1 MLGHNA
7 RRPAVDNLMEDA
19 YPGAQASA
27 VARARAESLVLEY
40 QVKLARYLRRMV
52 ADAEVALDLT
62 QDVFLS
68 AFRMLQADP
77 QRELTA
83 GWLYRAATNAAISFL
98 RRKKVLRM
106 LPLDREVDRPSANLR
121 TWGVD
126 ERTAASVD
134 LQIALAHLPPQQSAA
149 LLLTSYVGYS
159 SAEAAEILGT
169 TSDAIR
175 QRVCRAMR
183 VLRATMSEEK

>member
-1 MLGHNA
+1 MEET
-7 RRPAVDNLMEDA
+7 AVTVDA
-19 YPGAQASA
+19 TAAAQ
-27 VARARAESLVLEY
+27 ARAEALVLEY

-52 ADAEVALDLT
+52 GDSEVALDLT

-68 AFRMLQADP
+68 AYRMLQADP

-83 GWLYRAATNAAISFL
+83 GWLYRAATNSAISFL
-98 RRKKVLRM
+98 RRKKILRM
-106 LPLDREVDRPSANLR
+106 LPLDREVDRSAWR
-121 TWGVD
+121 VD
-126 ERTAASVD
+126 EHSAASVD
-134 LQIALAHLPPQQSAA
+134 LQTALARLPSQQSAA

-183 VLRATMSEEK
+183 VLRTVMREEK

>member
-1 MLGHNA
+1 LT
-7 RRPAVDNLMEDA
+7 RIVEEAVEMVDA
-19 YPGAQASA
+19 TA
-27 VARARAESLVLEY
+27 VAQARAEALVLEY

-52 ADAEVALDLT
+52 GDSEVALDLT

-77 QRELTA
+77 ARELTA
-83 GWLYRAATNAAISFL
+83 GWLYRAATNSAISFL
-98 RRKKVLRM
+98 RRKKILRM
-106 LPLDREVDRPSANLR
+106 LPLDREVDRSAWR
-121 TWGVD
+121 VD
-126 ERTAASVD
+126 ERSASSVD
-134 LQIALAHLPPQQSAA
+134 LQTALARLPAQQSAA

-183 VLRATMSEEK
+183 VLRTVMREEK

>member
-1 MLGHNA
+1 M
-7 RRPAVDNLMEDA
+7 VDA
-19 YPGAQASA
+19 TA
-27 VARARAESLVLEY
+27 VAQARAEALVLEY

-52 ADAEVALDLT
+52 GDSEVALDLT

-77 QRELTA
+77 ARELTA
-83 GWLYRAATNAAISFL
+83 GWLYRAATNSAISFL
-98 RRKKVLRM
+98 RRKKILRM
-106 LPLDREVDRPSANLR
+106 LPLDREVDRSAWR
-121 TWGVD
+121 VD
-126 ERTAASVD
+126 ERSASSVD
-134 LQIALAHLPPQQSAA
+134 LQTALARLPAQQSAA

-183 VLRATMSEEK
+183 VLRTVMREEK

>member
-1 MLGHNA
+1 MEALIA
-7 RRPAVDNLMEDA
+7 ADPAEI
-19 YPGAQASA
+19 
-27 VARARAESLVLEY
+27 ARARAESLVLEY

-52 ADAEVALDLT
+52 GDAEVALDLS
-62 QDVFLS
+62 QEVFLS

-77 QRELTA
+77 KREITA

-98 RRKKVLRM
+98 RRKKILRM
-106 LPLDREVDRPSANLR
+106 LPLDREVDRPSSLR
-121 TWGVD
+121 TWSVD
-126 ERTAASVD
+126 ERSATSLD
-134 LQIALAHLPPQQSAA
+134 LQTALEQLPAAQSAA

-169 TSDAIR
+169 TADAVR

-183 VLRATMSEEK
+183 VLRTVMSEER

>member
-1 MLGHNA
+1 LT
-7 RRPAVDNLMEDA
+7 RIVEEAVEMVDA
-19 YPGAQASA
+19 TA
-27 VARARAESLVLEY
+27 VAQARAEALVLEY

-52 ADAEVALDLT
+52 GDSEVALDLT

-77 QRELTA
+77 ARELTA
-83 GWLYRAATNAAISFL
+83 GWLYRAATNSAISFL
-98 RRKKVLRM
+98 RRKKILRM
-106 LPLDREVDRPSANLR
+106 LPLDREVDRTAWR
-121 TWGVD
+121 VD
-126 ERTAASVD
+126 ERSASSVD
-134 LQIALAHLPPQQSAA
+134 LQTALARLPAQQSAA

-183 VLRATMSEEK
+183 VLRTVMREEK

>member
-1 MLGHNA
+1 VEE
-7 RRPAVDNLMEDA
+7 AVEMVDA
-19 YPGAQASA
+19 TA
-27 VARARAESLVLEY
+27 VAQARAEALVLEY

-52 ADAEVALDLT
+52 GDSEVALDLT

-77 QRELTA
+77 ARELTA
-83 GWLYRAATNAAISFL
+83 GWLYRAATNSAISFL
-98 RRKKVLRM
+98 RRKKILRM
-106 LPLDREVDRPSANLR
+106 LPLDREVDRTAWR
-121 TWGVD
+121 VD
-126 ERTAASVD
+126 ERSASSVD
-134 LQIALAHLPPQQSAA
+134 LQTALARLPAQQSAA

-183 VLRATMSEEK
+183 VLRTVMREEK